1 MYFLLPFVCFGGF
14 WSNTSRLA
22 FSIAT
27 FSSPLTS
34 VSNLLSPASFAH
46 TELSSP
52 FELGTLGVEA
62 LEDGLEEFALER
74 LEDGSD
80 IKTAAA
86 GCDLGNVDGF
96 VSGERLVLR

>member
-1 MYFLLPFVCFGGF
+1 MYFLLPFVRFGGL

-52 FELGTLGVEA
+52 FELGALGVDA
-62 LEDGLEEFALER
+62 LEYGLEEFALER
-74 LEDGSD
+74 SEDGSD
-80 IKTAAA
+80 IKTV
-86 GCDLGNVDGF
+86 GCDLGNVDVVG
-96 VSGERLVLR
+96 VGETLFCVK